1 MSNTVK
7 YFHSDLTG
15 APVLNGTAGAMIAL
29 LDACLVN
36 GWGTG
41 TVDSVV
47 ISGGIATVTRGAGHP
62 FEPDMVA
69 EISGATV
76 SGGSINGQKKVLTVA
91 GNTYT
96 FDATGIANQTATGTI
111 THKIAP
117 LGFTKAFNSTNLAAY
132 RSSDATGTQFYLRVD
147 DSGTTNARVVGYETM
162 TAIST
167 GDRAF
172 PTEAQLSG
180 GMFWPKSNAADSSV
194 RQWSLY
200 GNGKTFYLC
209 VRWSSG
215 AGSVGVVG
223 SFGDLIKTGS
233 TDAYAAYIH
242 GPSSSI
248 TGSTPGGSTVEMDYT
263 SNGSADVRA
272 ARSYTGV
279 GSPVTMSRN
288 YPVFVNSTSGY
299 RSGETAPAN
308 HIPFP
313 NASDGGVYVAPWF
326 AAEGAT
332 GVLRGRYPGF
342 YAFPQKIG
350 ATTFTQR
357 EKISA
362 ITGLT
367 GRKVMVQNSST
378 GAYCFDVTGPWE

>member
-7 YFHSDLTG
+7 YFHSDMIG
-15 APVLNGTAGAMIAL
+15 APALSGTAGAMIAL

-36 GWGTG
+36 GWGTA

-62 FEPDMVA
+62 FEPDMVV
-69 EISGATV
+69 EISGASV

-111 THKIAP
+111 SHKIAP

-147 DSGTTNARVVGYETM
+147 DTGTNNARVVGYETM

-180 GMFWPKSNAADSSV
+180 GMFWPKSSAADSST

-209 VRWSSG
+209 VRWTTAAG
-215 AGSVGVVG
+215 AMGVVG
-223 SFGDLIKTGS
+223 SFGDLIKAGS

-248 TGSTPGGSTVEMDYT
+248 VVNAPGSSSLEMDHM
-263 SNGSADVRA
+263 SNGSVDTRA
-272 ARSYTGV
+272 PRAFTGV
-279 GSPVTMSRN
+279 GAPVTMSRN

-299 RSGETAPAN
+299 RSGEAAPAN

-313 NASDGGVYVAPWF
+313 NPADGGVYVAPWF
-326 AAEGAT
+326 AVEGTT
-332 GVLRGRYPGF
+332 GVLRGRYPGY
-342 YAFPQKIG
+342 YAFPQKIDQSVF
-350 ATTFTQR
+350 AQR
-357 EKISA
+357 EKLSA
-362 ITGLT
+362 LAGLT
-367 GRKVMVQNSST
+367 GRKVMVQNSNT
-378 GAYCFDVTGPWE
+378 GCYCFDITGPWE